1 MASALSVSK
10 REVELTQSPA
20 LGALETSHEVGSN
33 AGKRPRFFW
42 AAPRTPVHP
51 GHFLET
57 RYLHPGHISQEAL
70 ATALGIS
77 RRRVNELVCGKRVIT
92 PDTAVRLALH
102 FGTDVAFW
110 LELQF
115 AWDLHQAQQMYYKQV
130 KTVP

>member
-1 MASALSVSK
+1 MSQ
-10 REVELTQSPA
+10 ELK
-20 LGALETSHEVGSN
+20 EN
-33 AGKRPRFFW
+33 AGKSPRFFW

-57 RYLHPGHISQEAL
+57 RYLQPGKISQDAL
-70 ATALGIS
+70 AAALGIS

-115 AWDLHQAQQMYYKQV
+115 AWDLHQAQQLYYKQV
-130 KTVP
+130 KPGVVRKRTQMHS